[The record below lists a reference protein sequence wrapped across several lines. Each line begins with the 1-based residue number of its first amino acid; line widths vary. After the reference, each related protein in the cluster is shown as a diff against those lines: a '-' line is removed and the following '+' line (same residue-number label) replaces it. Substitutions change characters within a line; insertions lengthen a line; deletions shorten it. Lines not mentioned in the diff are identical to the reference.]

1 LSLLLHGLLFAIY
14 WEPPLSPAE
23 NAVLEV
29 VLEPVELP
37 EDVSDPEREEA
48 PLLEPVL
55 TVAEPE
61 PEPESEPAQ
70 ITDPVVIEETIL
82 ESTDTPIP
90 RTTLNLSHPENWDTL
105 IDTLPDPDVT
115 LYFNEDLKERVAI
128 REQDKRRKALV
139 DARVAAVYGV
149 SDEEYTREGPRGKEI
164 KIDGRCYILVDS
176 PGIESGTRW
185 WRSPCGDTHLNPFLL
200 EPIEYDAIGRVVAD

>member
-1 LSLLLHGLLFAIY
+1 MY
-14 WEPPLSPAE
+14 WEQPLQPVD
-23 NAVLEV
+23 NPVIQV
-29 VLEPVELP
+29 VLEPIESSEKVPEEEPDPLP
-37 EDVSDPEREEA
+37 AEA
-48 PLLEPVL
+48 PLVEPVV
-55 TVAEPE
+55 TVSEPE
-61 PEPESEPAQ
+61 PEPTQ
-70 ITDPVVIEETIL
+70 VTDPVVVEEVVPET
-82 ESTDTPIP
+82 TDPPIP

-115 LYFNEDLKERVAI
+115 LYFNEDLKERVAS

-185 WRSPCGDTHLNPFLL
+185 WRSPCGDTQLNPFLL
-200 EPIEYDAIGRVVAD
+200 EPIEYDAIGRG